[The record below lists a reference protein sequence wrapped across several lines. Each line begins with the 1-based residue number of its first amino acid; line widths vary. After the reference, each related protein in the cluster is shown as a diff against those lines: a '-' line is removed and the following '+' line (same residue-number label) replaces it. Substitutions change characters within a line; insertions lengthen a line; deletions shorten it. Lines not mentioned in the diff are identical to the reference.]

1 MKLRYRLFLWVAIVF
16 SITFIAS
23 FYMEDRLTRINL
35 EKTYQELLKKLDELN
50 QEKTKAIEE
59 YLGNMLYKIQAE
71 VDAVLQG
78 VSKYRLVRKGFE
90 PTTNNLENY
99 NWIDSASLMVTNK
112 WIDFIQSTNQ
122 GSLMSEV
129 ITDSNDLSD
138 TIHFPFHDSFHYVA
152 IRDPKDPNKWS
163 QPFIGISL
171 DMTTFHGDLESEEQ
185 QESYFVFFKPQAILN
200 FQINADLSKSLN
212 LSINLLEPFLKWLE
226 LPNET
231 FYLKAFLDKIL
242 AAQKIL
248 KSSPS
253 IIPNEQHWNQMI
265 EKKLKSVADGDSV
278 DSKGFSVFEESEVSG
293 KSTENLYYQE
303 QVKYYVKEYI
313 EHYNKVGL
321 IWGLTTLT
329 KSELFGKEPLSNR
342 APIGMGTV
350 DKKNNYG
357 KGLRSDTVFY
367 GDVKY
372 EVEKALGK
380 MEKLSS
386 DFLTTHLDVIAPTG
400 IDHIFFGNTLRLE
413 EGSGEKKRTGY
424 LTIGTHGGPV
434 LGSLAR
440 STHQIALF
448 VSGNRIAK
456 VSTSDGADMEDL
468 IWYEIPVESLL
479 SKPSGLIKVG
489 GKEYFFLHII
499 PYKRIDLHFFIFN
512 PKEEE
517 FAFINS
523 VNEGSKEVIRKLSVQ
538 MRLAAIG
545 GLLFVL
551 FFLNNIAKR
560 ITKPIT
566 HLAGVTKTVAEGK
579 LDDVEIPE
587 ETDKMRHD
595 EIYTLYHS
603 FFEMVKGLREKE
615 RVRGVLNK
623 VVSEEIAEEALK
635 GNIQLGGEEKKVTVF
650 FADIRGFTNMTE
662 KMNPKEVIQLVNG
675 CMTKVSDKID
685 TFGGV
690 IDKYVGDEVMALFG
704 APIEKK
710 ESALNAIK
718 SAIETIEDLKA
729 WNIERKSEGLPEI
742 EMGIGI
748 HTGNVVAGN
757 MGAENR
763 LNYTVLGANVNL
775 ASRICSEAKGMQV
788 LISEETLHAEG
799 VQASFECEKL
809 QSVELKGFTVPVN
822 VYSVKGYKGNSS

>member
-1 MKLRYRLFLWVAIVF
+1 
-16 SITFIAS
+16 
-23 FYMEDRLTRINL
+23 MEDRLTRVNL
-35 EKTYQELLKKLDELN
+35 EKTYQELLKKLDWLN
-50 QEKTKAIEE
+50 EEKTRAIEA
-59 YLGNMLYKIQAE
+59 YLEDMLFKLQAE

-90 PTTNNLENY
+90 PTLNNFEDY
-99 NWIDSASLMVTNK
+99 NWLDSASLMVTNK
-112 WIDFIQSTNQ
+112 WIDFIQSTNET
-122 GSLMSEV
+122 SLMSE
-129 ITDSNDLSD
+129 IIIDENELND
-138 TIHFPFHDSFHYVA
+138 TIHFPVHNAFHLVA
-152 IRDPKDPNKWS
+152 IRDPNDPNQWS
-163 QPFIGISL
+163 QPYIGISL
-171 DMTTFHGDLESEEQ
+171 DMVSFHGNIDPEKGSDDE
-185 QESYFVFFKPQAILN
+185 YFVFFSPQTILN
-200 FQINADLSKSLN
+200 FKIDVDLSKSLD

-226 LPNET
+226 LPKEK
-231 FYLKAFLDKIL
+231 FYLKDFLDQIL
-242 AAQKIL
+242 AAQKFI
-248 KSSPS
+248 KDTPTV
-253 IIPNEQHWNQMI
+253 IPTEERWNQMI
-265 EKKLKSVADGDSV
+265 KERSKTVTDKDSL
-278 DSKGFSVFEESEVSG
+278 DYNGFAFFEESTASG
-293 KSTENLYYQE
+293 ISTEDHYYE
-303 QVKYYVKEYI
+303 DQVKYYIKEYV

-321 IWGLTTLT
+321 IWGLTILT
-329 KSELFGKEPLSNR
+329 KSKLFGKDPLSDQ
-342 APIGMGTV
+342 APVGMGTI
-350 DKKNNYG
+350 DKRNFCG
-357 KGLRSDTVFY
+357 KGLRSHSVFFNEAKY
-367 GDVKY
+367 DVK
-372 EVEKALGK
+372 KALENMGN
-380 MEKLSS
+380 LPPN
-386 DFLTTHLDVIAPTG
+386 FLTTHLDVIAPKG
-400 IDHIFFGNTLRLE
+400 IDHIFFGNTLRLDDD
-413 EGSGEKKRTGY
+413 SGDKTRTGY

-440 STHQIALF
+440 SAHQIALF
-448 VSGNRIAK
+448 ISSDRIIT
-456 VSTSDGADMEDL
+456 VSTPHGADMEDRN
-468 IWYEIPVESLL
+468 WYNIPVEELL
-479 SKPSGLIKVG
+479 SKPSGLVNVS

-523 VNEGSKEVIRKLSVQ
+523 VNEGSKEVIRKLSAQ

-551 FFLNNIAKR
+551 FFLNNISKR
-560 ITKPIT
+560 ITRPIT
-566 HLAGVTKTVAEGK
+566 QLAGLTKTVAEGK
-579 LDDVEIPE
+579 LDDIDLPE
-587 ETDKMRHD
+587 ESSKTRQD

-675 CMTKVSDKID
+675 CMTKVSEKID

-718 SAIETIEDLKA
+718 SAVETIKDLRA
-729 WNIERKSEGLPEI
+729 WNNERKKEGLPEI

-775 ASRICSEAKGMQV
+775 ASRICSEAKGMEV
-788 LISEETLHAEG
+788 LISEETLNAQE
-799 VQASFECEKL
+799 VQENFECEKL
-809 QSVELKGFTVPVN
+809 QSVELKGFTAPVN
-822 VYSVKGYKGNSS
+822 IYSVKGYKT